1 MVLFAG
7 GAQGVLN
14 VSGGR
19 LVYYSIANMRG
30 AGCERQWVQSIRS
43 LRRHNPSV
51 EVWLFLFNGASPELL
66 AEAARQ
72 RVHVEYLGEYSH
84 YLSQWHLR
92 GGVLALCP
100 TLHKFLVV
108 PTSRLAS
115 VAAALYVDCD
125 TFFLRDVE
133 RLFEPCAEA
142 DWYAREEHASRRS
155 PHGYDPA
162 HIDEDALA
170 RIAAEAGS
178 RCVVPFNS
186 GVCLLN
192 GRVAPA
198 LEQVRLTL
206 LDMTWR
212 LLCGRELGRSQ
223 ADEPDQELRAAI
235 LASVN
240 AIDRRRSL
248 AYPSRNAWI
257 VEQIALWL
265 ALGQIASF
273 SQGFLSPQDVAQGH
287 EFDVALGRS
296 STVLCHYFSVL
307 EEAFFSRVRRT

>member
-1 MVLFAG
+1 M
-7 GAQGVLN
+7 
-14 VSGGR
+14 SGGR
-19 LVYYSIANMRG
+19 LVYYCIANMPG
-30 AGCERQWVQSIRS
+30 AGCERQWLQSIRS

-51 EVWLFLFNGASPELL
+51 NVWLFLFNGASSELL

-72 RVHVEYLGEYSH
+72 RVRVEYMGDYRD

-92 GGVLALCP
+92 GAVLALCP

-108 PTSRLAS
+108 PASLLAS
-115 VAAALYVDCD
+115 LAGALYVDCD

-133 RLFEPCAEA
+133 RLFDLCSQA

-178 RCVVPFNS
+178 RCVTPFNS

-198 LEQVRLTL
+198 LEQVRVTL
-206 LDMTWR
+206 LDMAWR

-223 ADEPDQELRAAI
+223 ADEPDEKLRAAT

-240 AIDRRRSL
+240 DIDRRRAL

-265 ALGQIASF
+265 ALGQIPCF
-273 SQGFLSPQDVAQGH
+273 SQGFLSPQHVAQGH
-287 EFDVALGRS
+287 EFDVALGGS

-307 EEAFFSRVRRT
+307 EAAFFSRTRPL